1 MDNIEAD
8 RASKHW
14 MGDFEK
20 IDDGRSAV
28 LIESAGQQT
37 ELFTS
42 HCMLDTPP
50 VDAHVSLGW
59 FVE

>member
-37 ELFTS
+37 EILIS
-42 HCMLDTPP
+42 HCMLDTP